1 MKLLYQW
8 RIQGGAW
15 APPPPPPRPTLFSDK
30 TEKCFFYF
38 EIGPPTYLTVWMTAP
53 PPPPSSPTPY
63 LKGLD
68 PPLFITERFHQFNGV
83 FGRSHE

>member
-15 APPPPPPRPTLFSDK
+15 VPPPPTPHHLIFRQNRK
-30 TEKCFFYF
+30 MFFYF
-38 EIGPPTYLTVWMTAP
+38 EIGPPTYLTGWMTAP
-53 PPPPSSPTPY
+53 LPPPPPTPY

>member
-15 APPPPPPRPTLFSDK
+15 LSPAPRPLFSDK
-30 TEKCFFYF
+30 TEKGFFYF
-38 EIGPPTYLTVWMTAP
+38 EIGAPT
-53 PPPPSSPTPY
+53 Y

-68 PPLFITERFHQFNGV
+68 DRPPSPPSHPLSEGLNPPLFITERFHQFNGV
-83 FGRSHE
+83 FGRSYE